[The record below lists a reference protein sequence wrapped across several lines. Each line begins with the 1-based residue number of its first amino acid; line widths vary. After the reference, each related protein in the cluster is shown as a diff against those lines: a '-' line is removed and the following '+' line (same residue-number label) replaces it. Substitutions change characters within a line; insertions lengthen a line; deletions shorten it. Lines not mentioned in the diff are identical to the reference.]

1 MPILW
6 DLFRNIK
13 ILASHVQVS
22 DLSKILWTLE
32 REQLFMRFK
41 TDQIGIVM
49 EKCNCGQ
56 DLVCLGCRQK
66 PEECICVNP
75 EVKRRRRNI

>member
-1 MPILW
+1 
-6 DLFRNIK
+6 
-13 ILASHVQVS
+13 
-22 DLSKILWTLE
+22 
-32 REQLFMRFK
+32 MRFK
-41 TDQIGIVM
+41 SDQVGIVM

-75 EVKRRRRNI
+75 DVKRRRRNI

>member
-22 DLSKILWTLE
+22 TYRRSLDPRKRGL
-32 REQLFMRFK
+32 RFK